1 VPQTAK
7 KEQQVLDERRSR
19 PGQRQQ
25 ERLQRQTRRQRR
37 RRIVMSIL
45 ATLLVIA
52 LSGLA
57 FWQFQRYS
65 ANLVATNNLHAT
77 ATVRTN
83 NLHATATVQTNNL
96 HAAATAQVCTPD
108 VISAELLGNQNT
120 TGQSDTTTSIPSIG
134 SPTPAPASPPK
145 HQGTPKKLCSGLE
158 YIDIKQGVGP
168 IAKHGSTVNVYYTG
182 WVQGGQKFDSSYDN
196 GGQPFSVS
204 PLGQANVIP
213 GWNQGLIGMQAGGAR
228 RLIIPPALAYGNQ
241 AQGPIPA
248 NSTLIFDVT
257 VVSIT

>member
-7 KEQQVLDERRSR
+7 KEQQVLDQRRNR

-37 RRIVMSIL
+37 QKIVMSIL
-45 ATLLVIA
+45 ATIVVIA
-52 LSGLA
+52 LAGLA

-65 ANLVATNNLHAT
+65 ADLVVANNLHATATAQTNNLHAT
-77 ATVRTN
+77 AT
-83 NLHATATVQTNNL
+83 
-96 HAAATAQVCTPD
+96 AQACTPD
-108 VISAELLGNQNT
+108 VLTAEILGNQNS
-120 TGQSDTTTSIPSIG
+120 TGQSDTTSIPVVG

-145 HQGTPKKLCSGLE
+145 AQGTPKKLCSGLG
-158 YIDIKQGVGP
+158 YLDIKQGAGP
-168 IAKHGSTVNVYYTG
+168 IAKNGSTVNVYYTG
-182 WVQGGQKFDSSYDN
+182 WVQGGQKFDSTADD

-213 GWNQGLIGMQAGGAR
+213 GWNQGLIGMKAGGTR
-228 RLIIPPALAYGNQ
+228 RLIIPPSLAYGDQ
-241 AQGPIPA
+241 AQGSIPA

-257 VVSIT
+257 VVSIK

>member
-1 VPQTAK
+1 MPQIAK

-37 RRIVMSIL
+37 RKIVMSIL

-65 ANLVATNNLHAT
+65 ADLVVANNLHAT
-77 ATVRTN
+77 AT
-83 NLHATATVQTNNL
+83 
-96 HAAATAQVCTPD
+96 AQACTPD
-108 VISAELLGNQNT
+108 VISAELLGNQKT

-145 HQGTPKKLCSGLE
+145 QQATPKKLCSGLE
-158 YIDIKQGVGP
+158 YSDIKQGVGP
-168 IAKHGSTVNVYYTG
+168 VAKSGSTVNVYYTG
-182 WVQGGQKFDSSYDN
+182 WVQGGQKFDSSYDD
-196 GGQPFSVS
+196 GGQPFAVS

-213 GWNQGLIGMQAGGAR
+213 GWNQGLIGMKAGGTR

-257 VVSIT
+257 VVSIK